1 MYGPPMTTVPRTIA
15 AALAA
20 AGLLAAAPAAG
31 AAPAP
36 FGHACTPQNGVR
48 FCPTPDL
55 APRVPSFDRVPLDV
69 DVTLPPTGDGPFPA
83 ILLVHGLGGTKTNF
97 QGTAGDYTNWGFAR
111 RGYAVVTPTA
121 RGFGASCGPAASR
134 TPGCERGW
142 TRLADIRYEV
152 RDVQHLTGLLVDEG
166 VVRPDAI
173 GATGISYGGGMSTM
187 LAHLRDRVRRTN
199 GSFAPWRS
207 PKGRRIRL
215 TAAWPRWPWTNGE
228 GIFIRNGRGAWSRR
242 PIGVNVKAWSD
253 AIFGVALR
261 LGFVAPPG
269 GELSAD
275 LTRWKQLLDA
285 GSMGPKARAV
295 LENSWL
301 YHGVTSIGGTPA
313 PLLFQSGWTDALF
326 PAPQVLADYDRLLA
340 ADPRARVALQL
351 GDLGHGA
358 GNHALD
364 NARFEREGIAFLDA
378 WLRRSGRKPPPGQS
392 TAFLTACPRNAPT
405 GGGPYVARRFGEL
418 ARGSL
423 AFRAG
428 RTLRLDQA
436 GGDPALAAQ
445 LGLAGA
451 DCAARAPD
459 PGTSAA
465 TFSAPSAG
473 VTLLGQPLLTG
484 RVRAKGRV
492 GQIAA
497 RLWDLDPATG
507 TQRLV
512 TRGVYRLRDDQ
523 RGRFRFR
530 LDGNGWR
537 FEPGHRIVVELLG
550 RDAPAYGASPGAF
563 SATLTGVQA
572 RLPLREPD

>member
-1 MYGPPMTTVPRTIA
+1 MPSLLRAAA

-20 AGLLAAAPAAG
+20 AVLPAAAPAAG

-36 FGHACTPQNGVR
+36 FGHACTPREGVR

-55 APRVPSFDRVPLDV
+55 ASRVPSFDRVPLDV
-69 DVTLPPTGDGPFPA
+69 DVTLPPAGDGPFPT
-83 ILLVHGLGGTKTNF
+83 ILLLHGLGGTKTSF
-97 QGTAGDYTNWGFAR
+97 QGTVGEYTNWAFAR

-121 RGFGASCGPAASR
+121 RGFGASCGTPASR
-134 TPGCERGW
+134 TAGCERGW
-142 TRLADIRYEV
+142 VRLADIRYEV
-152 RDVQHLTGLLVDEG
+152 RDIQHLTGLLVDQG
-166 VVRPDAI
+166 IVRPDAI

-207 PKGRRIRL
+207 PEGRRIRL
-215 TAAWPRWPWTNGE
+215 SAAWPRWPWTNGE
-228 GIFIRNGRGAWSRR
+228 AIFVRNGRGAWSRR
-242 PIGVNVKAWSD
+242 PVGVTVKAWSD

-261 LGFVAPPG
+261 AGFVAPPG

-275 LTRWKQLLDA
+275 VTLWKQLLDA
-285 GSMGPKARAV
+285 GSTDPRARAV

-301 YHGVTSIGGTPA
+301 YHGVTTVGGAPA

-326 PAPQVLADYDRLLA
+326 PVPQVLADYERLLD
-340 ADPRARVALQL
+340 ADPRTRVGLQL

-358 GNHALD
+358 GSHPLD
-364 NARFEREGIAFLDA
+364 SARLEREGIAFLDA
-378 WLRRSGRKPPPGQS
+378 WVRRSGRKPPAGRV
-392 TAFLTACPRNAPT
+392 TTFLTACPRNAPT
-405 GGGPYVARRFGEL
+405 GGGPYVARRFSEL

-423 AFRAG
+423 SFRAG
-428 RTLRLDQA
+428 RTLRLTQA
-436 GGDPALAAQ
+436 GGNPALAAA
-445 LGLAGA
+445 LGLSGA
-451 DCAARAPD
+451 DCEPRAPD
-459 PGTSAA
+459 PATSAA
-465 TFSAPSAG
+465 TFSARSGG
-473 VTLLGQPLLTG
+473 VTLLGQPVVTG
-484 RVRAKGRV
+484 RVRTQGPF

-497 RLWDLDPATG
+497 RLWDLDPATN

-523 RGRFRFR
+523 RGRFGFA

-550 RDAPAYGASPGAF
+550 SDYPAYGASPGPF
-563 SATLTGVQA
+563 SATLTEVQA
-572 RLPLREPD
+572 RLPLRDRA